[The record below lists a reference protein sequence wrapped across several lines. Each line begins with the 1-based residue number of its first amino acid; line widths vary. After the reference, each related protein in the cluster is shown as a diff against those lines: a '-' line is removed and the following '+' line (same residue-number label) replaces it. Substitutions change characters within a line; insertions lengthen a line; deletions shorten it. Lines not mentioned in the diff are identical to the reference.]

1 MPVPHNSQ
9 CVVNKIFKG
18 QRIQSMFRN
27 SFNGLHEANLTKE
40 NIGVDTQNSTFLS
53 PKEQN
58 LDMDIKKLISKQY
71 FFYSFKSHKEQS
83 TLGHLE
89 LNQLL
94 I

>member
-1 MPVPHNSQ
+1 
-9 CVVNKIFKG
+9 
-18 QRIQSMFRN
+18 MFRN

-71 FFYSFKSHKEQS
+71 FFFYSKVTKSKVLWA
-83 TLGHLE
+83 TLSSI
-89 LNQLL
+89 NS
-94 I
+94 